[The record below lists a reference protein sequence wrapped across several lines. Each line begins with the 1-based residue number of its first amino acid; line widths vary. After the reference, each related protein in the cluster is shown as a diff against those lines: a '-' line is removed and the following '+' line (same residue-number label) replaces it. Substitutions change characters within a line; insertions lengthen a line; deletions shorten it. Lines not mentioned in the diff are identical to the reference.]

1 MTKYLLLGVWICV
14 LCLGAAYVTMT
25 MTLAPDAD
33 PGKAQSQPVSIEQV
47 KTKRLNIPIIG
58 DGQVKGYVLAQF
70 VFHINADMAKD
81 LSARPDLFLV
91 DEAFKVIFSGEA
103 IDFERLEKPD
113 ASGLSKAI
121 KRNVNERFGPEFL
134 QEVLVQELN
143 YIPQERFRGGSL
155 AEDSSFA

>member
-1 MTKYLLLGVWICV
+1 MTKYLLLGLWICV
-14 LCLGAAYVTMT
+14 LCLGAAYGT
-25 MTLAPDAD
+25 MTLALAPGTD
-33 PGKAQSQPVSIEQV
+33 PGQTQSQPVSIEQV

-70 VFHINADMAKD
+70 VFHINADMAKG
-81 LSARPDLFLV
+81 LSAKPDLFLV

-113 ASGLSKAI
+113 ASALGTAI